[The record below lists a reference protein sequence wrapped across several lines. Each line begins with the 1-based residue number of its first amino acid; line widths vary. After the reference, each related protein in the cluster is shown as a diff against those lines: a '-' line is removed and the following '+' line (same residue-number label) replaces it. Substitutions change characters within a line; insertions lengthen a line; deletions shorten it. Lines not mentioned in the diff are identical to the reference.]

1 MKKILIGV
9 TGSIAAYKC
18 AELVRLLKKSQH
30 EVRVVMTQSACEII
44 TPMTLQVLSHNEVRV
59 DLFSHEDEAKIDHI
73 SLARWADQMIIAPA
87 TANFIAKAANGIA
100 DDLLTTI
107 CLANDKSIAIA
118 PAMNRLMWENAA
130 TQANLQTLL
139 TRGYQLISPEAGEQ
153 ACGETGVGR
162 MAEPQAIVDWLSNQQ
177 QHPKAFSGKRL
188 LITAGPTIERIDPV
202 RFISNDSSGK
212 MGYALAQAATQLGA
226 EVTLVSGKVTLP
238 APASVNLVT
247 VESAQQMYQQVM
259 LHVAANDWF
268 IATAAVSDYTIAEP
282 AQQKMKKNADKGLTL
297 QLIQNPDILKAVCT
311 LANRPFCI
319 GFAAE
324 TDNLIE
330 HATAKRLKKGAD
342 LIAANDV
349 SQRNIGFNSEY
360 NSITLIGDQFS
371 QYFAAMP
378 KRQLATKLL
387 LAALAYSQA
396 KESP

>member
-268 IATAAVSDYTIAEP
+268 IATAAVSDYTIAKP